1 MVLNPYTEKYN
12 LKLDLDLVSH
22 NILFLSIV
30 LVKKFKQT
38 RLLLNLTWL
47 LTHDLHLGLGQ
58 TPYGFHNYV
67 LNGPYPVFQTV
78 DSLSFVK
85 WQFPLGFCTF
95 LLIKLYTF
103 VIAQKPTASLLLFYS
118 PKQQQIKIDLYSV
131 TMAPPATIRC
141 CAAALTLMFSIL
153 IISPSSSAIY
163 CDEDDCYDLL
173 GSAFLFYYIC
183 FFFFWFCQ
191 FTDFAFI
198 SYSVTQTANASE
210 IKKAYYKLSLKQ

>member
-1 MVLNPYTEKYN
+1 
-12 LKLDLDLVSH
+12 
-22 NILFLSIV
+22 

-38 RLLLNLTWL
+38 RLLVNLTWF
-47 LTHDLHLGLGQ
+47 LHLGLGQ
-58 TPYGFHNYV
+58 TPYRFHNYV

-78 DSLSFVK
+78 DFLSFVK
-85 WQFPLGFCTF
+85 WQFPLGFSTF

-118 PKQQQIKIDLYSV
+118 PKQQQIKIELYSV

-183 FFFFWFCQ
+183 SCFFLILSIYWFCFYFLQ
-191 FTDFAFI
+191 R
-198 SYSVTQTANASE
+198 YANC
-210 IKKAYYKLSLKQ
+210 